1 MTSREENKAK
11 IKVMQRRKVQSLIKE
26 KRRVHFMRY
35 LSWRFK
41 RLQKGWRKPKG
52 IDAKMRLQ
60 RKGYPP
66 IVKVGYKGNKFIRGL
81 HPSGLIPVVVSS
93 VKDLES
99 LSSDVHIVYISS
111 SVGIRKRLTLLEAAK
126 KRNLKIANG
135 GSYGL

>member
-1 MTSREENKAK
+1 
-11 IKVMQRRKVQSLIKE
+11 
-26 KRRVHFMRY
+26 
-35 LSWRFK
+35 WRFK